1 MEVRTMLTML
11 AQYGGGGSG
20 GNGGGGISYG
30 PGFWIVVAIAAVALV
45 GLVAWLMSRRRGRA
59 GHEMRDHASDRTDRA
74 A

>member
-1 MEVRTMLTML
+1 MLTML

-20 GNGGGGISYG
+20 GSGGGVSYG
-30 PGFWIVVAIAAVALV
+30 PVFWIVVAIVAVVLV

-59 GHEMRDHASDRTDRA
+59 GYETRDHTSDRTNRA